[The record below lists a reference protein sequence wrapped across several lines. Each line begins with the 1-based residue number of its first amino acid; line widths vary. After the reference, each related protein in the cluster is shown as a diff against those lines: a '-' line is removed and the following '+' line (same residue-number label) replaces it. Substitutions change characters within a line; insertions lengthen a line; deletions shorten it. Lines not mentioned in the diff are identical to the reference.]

1 MNQLATLLVF
11 VPILADTGLT
21 LIRRTWMGHHPFV
34 PHCDFYYQRMILAGT
49 PQWLVLLLL
58 RAPLAVRSETGPLFP
73 LSSLEFQR

>member
-21 LIRRTWMGHHPFV
+21 LIRRTWAGHHPFV

-49 PQWLVLLLL
+49 PQWQVLLLHWTAMVCWGCL
-58 RAPLAVRSETGPLFP
+58 GLVLT
-73 LSSLEFQR
+73 